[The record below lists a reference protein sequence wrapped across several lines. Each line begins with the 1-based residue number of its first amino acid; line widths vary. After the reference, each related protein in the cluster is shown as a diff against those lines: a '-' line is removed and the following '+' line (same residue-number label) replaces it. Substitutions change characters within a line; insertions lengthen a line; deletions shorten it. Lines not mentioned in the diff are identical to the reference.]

1 MLFRASNCPREEKG
15 LLAAYS
21 EVAGAREFPCIFAPV
36 ALQGDELL
44 FGVADVSDGSLAS
57 ILKAMDDAA
66 EAIRQDKEQVVV
78 VWVKGLESVSLEDD
92 AIFAG
97 KIVREILRAG
107 SAEWPEDA
115 VTDPSDGEWNLW
127 YKGVDFFINFSTGN
141 HRLRRSRNLGGTFT
155 MVLQSQ
161 SGFDRFPN
169 KARGLRDKIRKRVN
183 DYDKILYSPALGIHG
198 ESVEIDQ
205 YFLADSNRESV
216 RILDLADKKNQGGAA
231 QCPFS
236 E

>member
-1 MLFRASNCPREEKG
+1 
-15 LLAAYS
+15 
-21 EVAGAREFPCIFAPV
+21 
-36 ALQGDELL
+36 
-44 FGVADVSDGSLAS
+44 
-57 ILKAMDDAA
+57 
-66 EAIRQDKEQVVV
+66 
-78 VWVKGLESVSLEDD
+78 
-92 AIFAG
+92 
-97 KIVREILRAG
+97 
-107 SAEWPEDA
+107 
-115 VTDPSDGEWNLW
+115 
-127 YKGVDFFINFSTGN
+127 
-141 HRLRRSRNLGGTFT
+141 

-169 KARGLRDKIRKRVN
+169 KARGLRDKICKRVN